1 MQQVI
6 DCRARPL
13 IVALATISV
22 VLTWGGAAATAA
34 RQATPAVATPA
45 VDPCEV
51 WLSGTPEAPRPAA
64 GGDAVAIVAPFDL
77 TFLDALIAH
86 VEGSAALADVAAV
99 RADHAELREA
109 APVIASSLR
118 DEATS
123 LRVLRDQWYPGAPP
137 VPLLQTVS
145 LLDEALAASGAAAD
159 SGMGEA
165 NPIDTAT
172 DARALCEVSGAFD
185 PVFLDLLI
193 QRHYGDIG
201 LAGLALERAEH
212 AELRMAAAEIQTRR
226 EADLVQFSTW
236 QAAWAEDAGTPS
248 SP

>member
-1 MQQVI
+1 MRQTV
-6 DCRARPL
+6 DCRARLL
-13 IVALATISV
+13 IVAFAVMSV
-22 VLTWGGAAATAA
+22 TLTGAGVAATAA
-34 RQATPAVATPA
+34 RQATPAAATPA

-51 WLSGTPEAPRPAA
+51 WLSGTPEAPEPAA
-64 GGDAVAIVAPFDL
+64 ASDDVAIVAPFDL

-86 VEGSAALADVAAV
+86 IEGSAALADIAAV
-99 RADHAELREA
+99 RAEHAELRDA

-118 DEATS
+118 DEAVS
-123 LRVLRDQWYPGAPP
+123 LRIMRDQWYPGAPA

-172 DARALCEVSGAFD
+172 DTRALCEVSGAFD

-212 AELRMAAAEIQTRR
+212 AELRTVAAEIQTRR

-236 QAAWAEDAGTPS
+236 QAAWAEDAGTPPS
-248 SP
+248 S